1 MAIPQTPLKLE
12 GTSPQTE
19 DSPVKR
25 LQEKLTLK
33 IQNLGNRV
41 KETEKVLETG
51 GTMLRLKPGESA
63 ADIDQLKEQV
73 AYAEDVKQIMNQIHA
88 AKDLDQIFVGLREGI
103 LGLLGA
109 ERLTLYAVD
118 YDKKEIYSKFLDP
131 DTLKDIKEIR
141 VPVNEQSIAG
151 FVAKN
156 TKTVNITDAYN
167 KGELTKISPVLSFD
181 SSWDQKTGFR
191 TKQILTVPLFS
202 SDNLLTG
209 VMQLVNKKTGDR
221 FTKED
226 EERVQEIATT
236 LGIAFYN
243 QYQLARK
250 KPARFDYLISSG
262 LITQVEL
269 DATIK
274 EAREKQ
280 KEIEFLLMEKYK
292 TPRKEIGKS
301 LSLFYKCPFLEFEE
315 KVFVPPELVKDISL
329 NYLRA
334 NYWIPLRRSEDV
346 IEVLIDDPYS
356 FQKLQDIK
364 RLFPVKEVKCF
375 VGLREDILKFV
386 SSVATDLDPNSP
398 KQSIAAILGELTTE
412 DQAKADE
419 TAGPVIDENDSAI
432 VRLANQIIID
442 AYKAGASDIHIEPYS
457 DKRETLIRFRVD
469 GDCYEYQKVPASY
482 RRALSSRFKIMSR
495 LDISERRKPQDGKIK
510 FRMPDREIE
519 LRVATLPTSGVD
531 NEDVVM
537 RILAASEPMPLDKLQ
552 MSERNLREFKQL
564 LEKPYGIILCVG
576 PTGSGK
582 TTTLHSALGYIND
595 PETKI
600 WTAEDPVE
608 ITQYGLR
615 QVQVQPK
622 IGFDFAAAMRAF
634 LRADPDVIMVGE
646 MRDKETCETAIE
658 ASLTGHLVFSTLH
671 TNSAVETVTRLL
683 EMGMDPFNFADA
695 LLGVLA
701 QRLARTICKNC
712 KEKYH
717 PPKAEYDALAYGYGE
732 GGFAKLGIP
741 YDDNFPLYRGKG
753 CEACNKSGY
762 KGRVGLHELL
772 VATDELKRLIQA
784 HATVPE
790 IHKVAVD
797 EGMTTLVQDGVMKS
811 IQGLTDYKQVKAV
824 AMR

>member
-181 SSWDQKTGFR
+181 SSWDQKIGFR

-250 KPARFDYLISSG
+250 KPTRLDYLISSG

-280 KEIEFLLMEKYK
+280 KEIESLLMEKYK

-301 LSLFYKCPFLEFEE
+301 LSLFYKCPFLEFDER
-315 KVFVPPELVKDISL
+315 VFIPPDLVKNISL
-329 NYLRA
+329 NYLKA
-334 NYWIPLRRSEDV
+334 NYWIPLRRSEDSV
-346 IEVLIDDPYS
+346 DVLIDDPYS

-364 RLFPVKEVKCF
+364 RLFPVKEVKFF
-375 VGLREDILKFV
+375 VALRDDILKFV
-386 SSVATDLDPNSP
+386 SSVATDLDPNVP

-412 DQAKADE
+412 DQAKPEEAA
-419 TAGPVIDENDSAI
+419 AGVIDENDSAV
-432 VRLANQIIID
+432 VRLANQIVID
-442 AYKAGASDIHIEPYS
+442 AYKEGASDIHIEPNS
-457 DKRETLIRFRVD
+457 EKRETLIRFRVD
-469 GDCYEYQKVPASY
+469 GSCHEYQKVPPSY
-482 RRALSSRFKIMSR
+482 RRALASRFKIMAR

-510 FRMPDREIE
+510 FKLPDREIE
-519 LRVATLPTSGVD
+519 LRVATIPTSGID
-531 NEDVVM
+531 NEDIVM
-537 RILAASEPMPLDKLQ
+537 RILAASEPMPLDKMGIL
-552 MSERNLREFKQL
+552 ERNLKELKQIL
-564 LEKPYGIILCVG
+564 DIPYGIFLVVG

-582 TTTLHSALGYIND
+582 TTTLHSCLGSIND
-595 PETKI
+595 PEWKI

-622 IGFDFAAAMRAF
+622 IGFDFAAAMRSF

-646 MRDKETCETAIE
+646 MRDKETCETGIE

-712 KEKYH
+712 KEKFH
-717 PPKAEYDALAYGYGE
+717 PPKEQYDTLAKAYGE
-732 GGFAKLGIP
+732 EEFAKLGFK
-741 YDDNFPLYRGKG
+741 YDDNFMLSRGKG
-753 CEACNKSGY
+753 CDSCNKTGY
-762 KGRVGLHELL
+762 RGRIALHELL
-772 VATDELKRLIQA
+772 VATDEIKVLIQRRA
-784 HATVPE
+784 P
-790 IHKVAVD
+790 VAELLKQARHD
-797 EGMTTLVQDGVMKS
+797 GMTTLVQDGVVKC
-811 IQGLTDYKQVKAV
+811 IQGHTDFIQVKAV
-824 AMR
+824 AMK

>member
-181 SSWDQKTGFR
+181 SSWDQKIGFR

-250 KPARFDYLISSG
+250 KPTRLDYLISSG

-280 KEIEFLLMEKYK
+280 KEIESLLMEKYK

-301 LSLFYKCPFLEFEE
+301 LSLFYKCPFLEFDER
-315 KVFVPPELVKDISL
+315 VFIPPDLVKNISL
-329 NYLRA
+329 NYLKA
-334 NYWIPLRRSEDV
+334 NYWIPLRRSEDSV
-346 IEVLIDDPYS
+346 DVLIDDPYS
-356 FQKLQDIK
+356 FQKLQDVK
-364 RLFPVKEVKCF
+364 RLFPVKEVKFF
-375 VGLREDILKFV
+375 VALKDDILKFV
-386 SSVATDLDPNSP
+386 SSVATDLDPNVP

-412 DQAKADE
+412 DQAKPEEAA
-419 TAGPVIDENDSAI
+419 AGVIDENDSAV
-432 VRLANQIIID
+432 VRLANQIVID
-442 AYKAGASDIHIEPYS
+442 AYKEGASDIHIEPNS
-457 DKRETLIRFRVD
+457 EKRETLIRFRVD
-469 GDCYEYQKVPASY
+469 GSCHEYQKVPPSY
-482 RRALSSRFKIMSR
+482 RRALASRFKIMAR

-510 FRMPDREIE
+510 FKLPDREIE
-519 LRVATLPTSGVD
+519 LRVATIPTSGVD
-531 NEDVVM
+531 NEDIVM
-537 RILAASEPMPLDKLQ
+537 RILAASEPMPLDKMMIL
-552 MSERNLREFKQL
+552 ERNLKELKQIL
-564 LEKPYGIILCVG
+564 DIPYGIFLVVG

-582 TTTLHSALGYIND
+582 TTTLHSCLGSIND
-595 PETKI
+595 PEWKI

-622 IGFDFAAAMRAF
+622 IGFDFAAAMRSF

-646 MRDKETCETAIE
+646 MRDKETCETGIE

-712 KEKYH
+712 KEKFH
-717 PPKAEYDALAYGYGE
+717 PPKEQYDTLAKAYGE
-732 GGFAKLGIP
+732 EEFAKLGFK
-741 YDDNFPLYRGKG
+741 YDDNFMLSRGKG
-753 CEACNKSGY
+753 CDSCNKTGY
-762 KGRVGLHELL
+762 RGRIALHELL
-772 VATDELKRLIQA
+772 VATDEIKVLIQRRA
-784 HATVPE
+784 P
-790 IHKVAVD
+790 VAELLKQARHD
-797 EGMTTLVQDGVMKS
+797 GMTTLVQDGVVKC
-811 IQGLTDYKQVKAV
+811 IQGHTDFIQVKAV
-824 AMR
+824 AMK